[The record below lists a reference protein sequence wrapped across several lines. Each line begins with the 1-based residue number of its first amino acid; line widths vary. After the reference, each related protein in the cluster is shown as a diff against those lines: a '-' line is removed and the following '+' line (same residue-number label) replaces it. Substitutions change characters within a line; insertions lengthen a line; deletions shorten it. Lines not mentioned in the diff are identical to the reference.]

1 MDLWIRS
8 QDKERLIKPIEF
20 YIEETIDYVN
30 KSSQFEIYALNVASN
45 DIIVGTYQTKERA
58 LEVLN
63 EIENTIYINKL
74 FIADISAFQK
84 ALENEGY
91 TEEEISKALRTISVY
106 QMPEE

>member
-8 QDKERLIKPIEF
+8 QDRECLLKTDIVVLEEKEEKKEYWIYAGHERYEP
-20 YIEETIDYVN
+20 DYV
-30 KSSQFEIYALNVASN
+30 FGVYH
-45 DIIVGTYQTKERA
+45 TKERA

-84 ALENEGY
+84 VLENEGY

-106 QMPEE
+106 QMPER